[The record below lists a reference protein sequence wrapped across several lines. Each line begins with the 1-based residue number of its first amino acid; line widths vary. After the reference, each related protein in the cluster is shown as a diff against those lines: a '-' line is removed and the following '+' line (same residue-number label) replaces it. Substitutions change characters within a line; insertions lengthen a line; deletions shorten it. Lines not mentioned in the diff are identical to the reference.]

1 MAGPGESVFHATFL
15 FLALVAFWAILSG
28 HFTERFLV
36 GAGLLTAAL
45 VTLAMVRLRLVLLQ
59 EWPLR
64 RAFQAALIYLPW
76 LLWQAVVA
84 NVRMIRIVWSP
95 RTTLVSP
102 RLVRVPCRLRTSLG
116 RATFANSIT
125 FTPGTVTILVEDDAV
140 LVHALT
146 AADEAGL
153 LDGSLERHVAR
164 LEPST

>member
-1 MAGPGESVFHATFL
+1 MSHAIFL
-15 FLALVAFWAILSG
+15 FLALVAFWAVLSG
-28 HFTERFLV
+28 HFEERFLV
-36 GAGLLTAAL
+36 GAGLLTAAA
-45 VTLAMVRLRLVLLQ
+45 VTVAMVRLRLVLMD

-64 RAFQAALIYLPW
+64 RVLRAAVVYLPW

-95 RTTLVSP
+95 RAEVAP

-125 FTPGTVTILVEDDAV
+125 FTPGTVSILVEEDAV

-146 AADEAGL
+146 ADDEAGL

-164 LEPST
+164 LEAPA